1 MIKTVSKKWIVSL
14 TSFSIAFFFS
24 TSNHALDLSLQLG
37 GGFQN
42 SDNIELNDEGE
53 LSDDLRE
60 AFIGFQLEEDSP
72 LYFVDLNYVA
82 RIRDYKDDVVED
94 DNLFAGRAEFT
105 LHAIANRLN
114 WEFLHLR
121 ADLLTNAEDND
132 IPDNRETRNV
142 YATGPDFILEP
153 STVDDLI
160 LRLRYT
166 EIDFEQTENANNERI
181 SGALVWEREL
191 GPVSRLSALVG
202 VEDVEYEL
210 SGAEQT
216 FLRASAQYEADVR
229 LGNYSIRLGY
239 NEAESLDGRDVSG
252 LLARVLFAYQINGND
267 FEVLYGRELTDT
279 SIGLIENRTEDSI
292 ITDTFSLDDGTDS
305 NFETIDILEL
315 QNLDITYRTAN
326 VCQRCVLTVSGFIDK
341 FDFSDQPRDQK
352 FSGINTSLRYNL
364 TPRLD
369 AVLQGGYSINEF
381 LQELPERE
389 DDTIFYG
396 LGMDFQPRANMLL
409 QANVRMQERE
419 SNIEEFNYEEMSF
432 RLGFT
437 WYFGTNQPL

>member
-1 MIKTVSKKWIVSL
+1 MIITISTKRIVLLTTFAVAFLSSL
-14 TSFSIAFFFS
+14 NI
-24 TSNHALDLSLQLG
+24 NALDLSVQLG
-37 GGFQN
+37 GGFQR

-53 LSDDLRE
+53 LSEDLRE
-60 AFIGFQLEEDSP
+60 AFVGLQIEEDSP
-72 LYFVDLNYVA
+72 LYFADLNYVA
-82 RIRDYKDDVVED
+82 RIRDYKDDVIED
-94 DNLFAGRAEFT
+94 DNLFSGRAEVT

-142 YATGPDFILEP
+142 FATGPDIIMEP

-166 EIDFEQTENANNERI
+166 EINFEQTEDANNERI

-191 GPVSRLSALVG
+191 GPVSRLSAVVG

-210 SGAEQT
+210 NEAEQT

-229 LGNYSIRLGY
+229 LGNYSVRLGY

-252 LLARVLFAYQINGND
+252 LLARLLFAYQINGND
-267 FEVLYGRELTDT
+267 FEILYGRELTDT

-292 ITDTFSLDDGTDS
+292 LTDTFSLDDGTDS

-326 VCQRCVLTVSGFIDK
+326 LCQRCIWTVSGFLDK
-341 FDFSDQPRDQK
+341 FDFADQERDQK
-352 FSGINTSLRYNL
+352 FSGINTSLRYNI
-364 TPRLD
+364 TRRLD
-369 AVLQGGYSINEF
+369 AVIEGGYAINEF

-396 LGMDFQPRANMLL
+396 FGLDFQPRANMLV
-409 QANVRMQERE
+409 QGNVRMQERE
-419 SNIEEFNYEEMSF
+419 SNIAEFNYEEMSF

-437 WYFGTNQPL
+437 WYFGNNQPL